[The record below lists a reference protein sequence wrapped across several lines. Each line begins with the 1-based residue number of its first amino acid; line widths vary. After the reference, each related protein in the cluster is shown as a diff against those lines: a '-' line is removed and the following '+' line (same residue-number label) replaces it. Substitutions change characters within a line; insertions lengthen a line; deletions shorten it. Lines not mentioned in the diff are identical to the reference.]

1 VDSSLHFLTERQR
14 PGMERS
20 EITCT
25 ALFGKLVFNLAK
37 ELRIYQ
43 LDTIEHLRLERD
55 TPRDLMKNL

>member
-1 VDSSLHFLTERQR
+1 
-14 PGMERS
+14 MERS